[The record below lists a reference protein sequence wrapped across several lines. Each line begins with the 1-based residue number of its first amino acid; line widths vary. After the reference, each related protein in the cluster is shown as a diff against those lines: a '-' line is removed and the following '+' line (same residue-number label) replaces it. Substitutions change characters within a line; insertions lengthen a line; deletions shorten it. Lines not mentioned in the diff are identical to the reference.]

1 MADSVVEFLSHHK
14 LNLDEWPWGHA
25 LLAAFLT
32 GREATS
38 QAIAAAPKSIL
49 EKEPS
54 FGLLYQLGERA
65 CEQIAGSIACFAT
78 KNAASAELAA
88 RAAVEISVNIRFML
102 ARDRNSRVVA
112 WIRDYVRNDEK
123 QINHWEKA
131 MACISQAQRQQCVPR
146 IATRRKLQELR
157 KRWLEDA
164 ESEFARFGTV
174 NLNEPWPK
182 IVDRFDQIGE
192 AVAYRTA
199 YARLSSQTHADAED
213 TLNYIFF
220 SSNADEGKLFQ
231 MAQETVAFTQYLIG
245 YSTFFYLL
253 AMKAFCEAFQLNP
266 PNGIDA
272 SIAKVLGGMEEIGA
286 MWKW

>member
-1 MADSVVEFLSHHK
+1 MADGVAEFLSYHAI
-14 LNLDEWPWGHA
+14 NLDEWPWGRA
-25 LLAAFLT
+25 LLTAFLT

-38 QAIAAAPKSIL
+38 QAIAAAPKSVL

-54 FGLLYQLGERA
+54 FGLLHQLGERA
-65 CEQIAGSIACFAT
+65 CEHIAGSIACFAT

-88 RAAVEISVNIRFML
+88 RAAVELSVNIRFML
-102 ARDRNSRVVA
+102 AGDRNSRVVA

-131 MACISQAQRQQCVPR
+131 IAHLSEAEKQQCVPR

-157 KRWLEDA
+157 KEWLKGA
-164 ESEFARFGTV
+164 ESEFAQFGPV

-182 IVDRFDQIGE
+182 IFDRFEQIGE

-220 SSNADEGKLFQ
+220 SSNGDEEKLFQ
-231 MAQETVAFTQYLIG
+231 MAQETVAFTQYLIA
-245 YSTFFYLL
+245 YSTFFCLS
-253 AMKAFCEAFQLNP
+253 AMKKFCEAFKLKSP
-266 PNGIDA
+266 TEIDT
-272 SIAKVLGGMEEIGA
+272 SVAKVLAGMEEIGD

>member
-1 MADSVVEFLSHHK
+1 MADDVAAFLSHHTI
-14 LNLDEWPWGHA
+14 NLDEWPWGRALLEA
-25 LLAAFLT
+25 LLA

-38 QAIAAAPKSIL
+38 RSITSAPASVL
-49 EKEPS
+49 EGEPV

-65 CEQIAGSIACFAT
+65 CEHIAGSIACFAT

-102 ARDRNSRVVA
+102 SGDRNSRVAA
-112 WIRDYVRNDEK
+112 WIRDFVRNDEK
-123 QINHWEKA
+123 LINHWEKSITHLSEA
-131 MACISQAQRQQCVPR
+131 EKQACAPR

-157 KRWLEDA
+157 RGWSLDA
-164 ESEFARFGTV
+164 EKEFLQFGPL

-182 IVDRFDQIGE
+182 IVDRFEQIGE

-220 SSNADEGKLFQ
+220 TTNRDEEKLSQ
-231 MAQETVAFTQYLIG
+231 MARETVAFTQYLIAYG
-245 YSTFFYLL
+245 AFFYLS
-253 AMKAFCEAFQLNP
+253 AMKTFCEAFKLNP
-266 PNGIDA
+266 ATEIDA
-272 SIAKVLGGMEEIGA
+272 SIAAVLRGMHEVA
-286 MWKW
+286 DVWKW